1 LGVEAASE
9 TRPWLGVELR
19 HLAALAAIAEEG
31 SFRAAADR
39 LGYVQSAVSQQIVV
53 LERALGTRVIE
64 RRRGSQRVTLTE
76 AGQVLL
82 DHFEQILAK
91 FSAAWAD
98 VQALGSGRAGV
109 VRLGLAPSV
118 ESHVLPA
125 VLPRLARD
133 SQISVSVTEC
143 VDGEA
148 WAALADGRIDTALV
162 SSPLRD
168 GPFVDHRLI
177 EDPLVLLVRPDAPL
191 ARRRSAP
198 RLAEIGAISLIG
210 RRGSS
215 DADVAFKELAARGI
229 EPRIVYASDDD
240 ATVHALVAKGVG
252 AAIVPALSVDWSD
265 DTVAAIPLG
274 DVLSP
279 RVLSLVWQSER
290 RLTPALETFCDATI
304 AACRELQRELDA
316 RLAPVPLDAL
326 ASARV

>member
-1 LGVEAASE
+1 LGVNHESE

-31 SFRAAADR
+31 TFRAAADR

-64 RRRGSQRVTLTE
+64 RTRGSQRVALTE
-76 AGQVLL
+76 PGQVLL

-98 VQALGSGRAGV
+98 VQALDSGRAGV

-125 VLPRLARD
+125 VLPRLAQG
-133 SQISVSVTEC
+133 SEISVNVTEC
-143 VDGEA
+143 VDDEA
-148 WAALADGRIDTALV
+148 RAALAEGRIDAALV
-162 SSPLRD
+162 STPARD

-177 EDPLVLLVRPDAPL
+177 EDPLVLLVRADAPL
-191 ARRRSAP
+191 ARRRGAP
-198 RLAEIGAISLIG
+198 SLAEIGAISLIG

-215 DADVAFKELAARGI
+215 DADAAFQELAARGI
-229 EPRIVYASDDD
+229 EPRIVYESDDD

-252 AAIVPALSVDWSD
+252 AAILPALSVDWGD
-265 DTVAAIPLG
+265 DTVAAVPLD

-279 RVLSLVWQSER
+279 RVLSLLWHSDR

-304 AACRELQRELDA
+304 AACRDLQRELDA
-316 RLAPVPLDAL
+316 RLAPAPPLAV
-326 ASARV
+326 APSG